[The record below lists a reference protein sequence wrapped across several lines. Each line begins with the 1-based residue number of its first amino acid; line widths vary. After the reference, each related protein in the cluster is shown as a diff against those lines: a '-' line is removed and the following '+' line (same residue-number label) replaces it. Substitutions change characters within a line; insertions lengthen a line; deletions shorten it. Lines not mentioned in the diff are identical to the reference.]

1 LQLHFLVMIGTPYL
15 RMNQGRGNRRLLK
28 GTVGIS
34 SSIEWEFV
42 PMKYT
47 LQQINRSVSNSWV
60 LGHQMLWT
68 IGVWRWVSGDVA
80 GGRRRV
86 LMLFTSGVGVTWQAL
101 VSFPHGVG
109 RCCGERN
116 TAQMLRCNGIREVH
130 RFQQSTWAAR
140 VAASVGTCYT
150 TG

>member
-1 LQLHFLVMIGTPYL
+1 MIGTPYL

-47 LQQINRSVSNSWV
+47 LRQINRSVSNSWV

-80 GGRRRV
+80 GGR
-86 LMLFTSGVGVTWQAL
+86 
-101 VSFPHGVG
+101 
-109 RCCGERN
+109 
-116 TAQMLRCNGIREVH
+116 H
-130 RFQQSTWAAR
+130 RA
-140 VAASVGTCYT
+140 C
-150 TG
+150 